1 MTWSTFRSVL
11 LTHDAWLSERWR
23 ACAAHPG
30 VVRGL
35 AIVLARSGDAVWWLI
50 VLALVGLLSDPPG
63 RFHAV
68 KIAIALVGTGLV
80 VRLVKVA
87 TRRARPPGVWGSGYR
102 RSDPHAFP
110 SGHSARAAMLT
121 VLGFAIG
128 PAWTGA
134 ALAVW
139 TLLVAVSR
147 VALGVHYLS
156 DVIAGAALG
165 IICGLLAA
173 AR

>member
-1 MTWSTFRSVL
+1 MTWSTLRSAI
-11 LTHDAWLSERWR
+11 LTHDARLSERWR

-80 VRLVKVA
+80 VRLVKAA
-87 TRRARPPGVWGSGYR
+87 TRRARPPGDWGSGYR
-102 RSDPHAFP
+102 RFDPHAFP

-156 DVIAGAALG
+156 DVVAGAALG